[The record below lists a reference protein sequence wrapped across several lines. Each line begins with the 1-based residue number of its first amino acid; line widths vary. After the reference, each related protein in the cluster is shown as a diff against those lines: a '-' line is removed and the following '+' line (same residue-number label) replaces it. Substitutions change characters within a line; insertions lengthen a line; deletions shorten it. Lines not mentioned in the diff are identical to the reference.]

1 MSVDWITVI
10 AQIANFLILVW
21 LLKRFLYRPI
31 LDGIDAR
38 EAEIAQRMDEARRV
52 RDRADAKQVEFA
64 NRLAKFESDQSKVLE
79 TTDAQAQAARQKMI
93 VETREQ
99 LRVERTAFARD
110 QQAEAKRYVAMLQK
124 SGAEALLALTRKAL
138 VDLAD
143 QTFEER
149 MVIQAGKQIDASR
162 GELLEAAAQAGE
174 AVVTT
179 RDVLSDPVRANLKDQ
194 ITSRLPNVTLRFTAD
209 PTQAP
214 GLILRVGGVQVSWTV
229 DSYIG
234 ELAAMLEDRVTN
246 TSHTKGVIDV
256 H

>member
-1 MSVDWITVI
+1 MSVDWITVA

-38 EAEIAQRMDEARRV
+38 EAEIAQRMGEARRV
-52 RDRADAKQVEFA
+52 HDQADAKQLELA
-64 NRLAKFESDQSKVLE
+64 SRLAKLESDQSEALKA
-79 TTDAQAQAARQKMI
+79 TDAQAQAARQRI
-93 VETREQ
+93 IAEAREQ
-99 LRVERTAFARD
+99 LRTERAAFSRE
-110 QQAEAKRYVAMLQK
+110 QQAEAKRYAAMLQK
-124 SGAEALLALTRKAL
+124 SGAQTLLALTRKAL

-143 QTFEER
+143 QTFEEQ

-162 GELLEAAAQAGE
+162 QELLEAAKQANEG
-174 AVVTT
+174 VVTT
-179 RDVLSDPVRANLKDQ
+179 RDVLSDSVRANLKNQ
-194 ITSRLPNVTLRFTAD
+194 IAGRLPDVTLRFTTD

-229 DSYIG
+229 DSYVG

-246 TSHTKGVIDV
+246 ASHVNGAADAL
-256 H
+256 

>member
-1 MSVDWITVI
+1 MTVDWITI
-10 AQIANFLILVW
+10 AAQVANFLILVW

-52 RDRADAKQVEFA
+52 RDEADAKQLEYA
-64 NRLAKFESDQSKVLE
+64 GRLAKLESDQS
-79 TTDAQAQAARQKMI
+79 DALKAIDSQAQATHQKI
-93 VETREQ
+93 ITEAREQ
-99 LRVERTAFARD
+99 LQIERLTFVRE
-110 QQAEAKRYVAMLQK
+110 QQAEAKRYAAMLQK

-143 QTFEER
+143 QTFEEQI
-149 MVIQAGKQIDASR
+149 VIQAGKQIDASGR
-162 GELLEAAAQAGE
+162 ELLEAAAHASE

-179 RDVLSDPVRANLKDQ
+179 RDVLSDAVRAELKHQ
-194 ITSRLPNVTLRFTAD
+194 IGARLPKLTLQFVAV

-214 GLILRVGGVQVSWTV
+214 GLILRVGGTQVSWTV
-229 DSYIG
+229 DSYVD
-234 ELAAMLEDRVTN
+234 ELAAMLEHQVSSTN
-246 TSHTKGVIDV
+246 RAKGLVDA